1 MTVNNTQSSTSTG
14 ISTSFSPKEAK
25 SARQTFLD
33 YMEMSTGEKMR
44 AAILGEMG
52 YTEEQLKALPPKER
66 EKIEQE
72 IRDRIKEKM
81 ERAAKGL

>member
-1 MTVNNTQSSTSTG
+1 
-14 ISTSFSPKEAK
+14 
-25 SARQTFLD
+25 
-33 YMEMSTGEKMR
+33 MR